1 MLETLRK
8 IFEYDVWALDR
19 SIETVKASDQ
29 RKAVDLIAHILLA
42 ERIWLLRLKG
52 EDSSAVAPFQDL
64 SLEQAIQLAS
74 DIHKQFAE
82 YLRSLTEIDL
92 LSQVTYK
99 NTKGVEFTTSVL
111 DILLHVGFHSTYH
124 RGQTA
129 WLVRDGGGTAVN
141 TDYIT
146 FTRL

>member
-82 YLRSLTEIDL
+82 YLSSLTEIDL